1 LSEVDACVIGS
12 GSGGGVVAKELG
24 EAGFKVVVLE
34 AGRRLDPLR
43 DYAAAN
49 IDWEMQRAARDK
61 EFFNVPSLSLLT
73 SGNKNCHDP
82 VEAHGVGGST
92 LKYLAFAIRMRPD
105 DFRTYSMD
113 GVGTDWPISY
123 EDLVPFYRK
132 VELELGVSG
141 DANDPWTPLIE
152 PYPNPAF
159 KSSYAHQ
166 IIQRGCE
173 KLGIRLWPLPVARLS
188 RPYDGRPKCV
198 QCGMC
203 DMGCMTRAK
212 CSMDVTYIPKAEATG
227 RVIVRPLS
235 IVTRILVGKDGKAK
249 GVIFL
254 DEKGVEHELNASII
268 IVSAGAIQSPR
279 LLLNSRSNL
288 FPDGLANSSGLVG
301 KYFMMHF
308 GVRSTAIFSERIDEF
323 RGFLGGPISQD
334 FNFSD
339 SRNNYVR
346 GYRIDVTSGASG
358 PVSLAG
364 NSRLWGNE
372 LKQYMRRTF
381 GHAAGIH
388 AAGEPIGDI
397 RNCVD
402 VDPEIK
408 DEFGLPAARITMEW
422 RENEKRMSRAM
433 EEKLRD
439 ILDAAG
445 PSQILEMRHSID
457 HTSRSTHNAGSCRMG
472 NDPKTSVLNSFCQT
486 HDISNLFVID
496 ASCFVTI
503 GTANPSLTIHAIAAR
518 ASKYII
524 DEAKRGNL

>member
-1 LSEVDACVIGS
+1 L
-12 GSGGGVVAKELG
+12 
-24 EAGFKVVVLE
+24 
-34 AGRRLDPLR
+34 
-43 DYAAAN
+43 
-49 IDWEMQRAARDK
+49 
-61 EFFNVPSLSLLT
+61 
-73 SGNKNCHDP
+73 
-82 VEAHGVGGST
+82 
-92 LKYLAFAIRMRPD
+92 
-105 DFRTYSMD
+105 D
-113 GVGTDWPISY
+113 GVGADWPISY

-141 DANDPWTPLIE
+141 DAKDPWTPLIE

-159 KSSYAHQ
+159 KSSYANQ
-166 IIQRGCE
+166 IIQRGCD
-173 KLGIRLWPLPVARLS
+173 KLGIKLWPVPVARLS
-188 RPYDGRPKCV
+188 RPFDARPKCV

-203 DMGCMTRAK
+203 DMGCMNRAK
-212 CSMDVTYIPKAEATG
+212 SSIDVTYIPKAEATG
-227 RVIVRPLS
+227 RVVVRPQC

-249 GVIFL
+249 GVIFV
-254 DEKGVEHELNASII
+254 DDTGAEHELKASIV

-279 LLLNSRSNL
+279 LLLNSKSSL

-301 KYFMMHF
+301 KYFLMHF
-308 GVRSTAIFSERIDEF
+308 GVKSTAIFPERIDDF
-323 RGFLGGPISQD
+323 RGFAGGPISQD

-339 SRNNYVR
+339 SRNNYAR
-346 GYRIDVTSGASG
+346 GYRIDLISGARG
-358 PVSLAG
+358 PIGMARESQM
-364 NSRLWGNE
+364 WGTE
-372 LKQYMRRTF
+372 LKEYMRRYF
-381 GHAAGIH
+381 GHVAGVH
-388 AAGEPIGDI
+388 AVGEPIADI

-402 VDPEIK
+402 VDPEAR

-433 EEKLRD
+433 GGRLKD
-439 ILDAAG
+439 ILDATG
-445 PSQILEMRHSID
+445 YSKMIEMRHSID
-457 HTSRSTHNAGSCRMG
+457 NISRSSHNAGSCRMG